1 MKLFTSTFLIVLIS
15 ATASMA
21 QRLVKGRVRDEKAA
35 GIPFATVLLFAEGQ
49 TAPAAQKIADSAG
62 NYELQARTAGKYRLR
77 ASAVGYKEITKDIE
91 IAQQTLTADF
101 VLPGSGQQLSDV
113 VVAGRKPL
121 ITRKADRIVMNIE
134 NNALASGKSSLETM
148 SLAPGVFV
156 RDGQISINGNSGTRI
171 MVNGKL
177 LQLSG
182 DDLTNYL
189 NALRSDEIESM
200 EIIAHPPAEYDAQ
213 GTGGMINIV
222 LKKQGKAG
230 LNGSVYSNYRQGRY
244 GGFDNGVQANFKKG
258 KLGLIANYSYSNMK
272 RFNDIDQ
279 NRNFPQNGMYSAVNN
294 GISRNTGQRLRL
306 GGTFDIDDKQYIALD
321 YTGSFGT
328 YTDDF
333 VARTQI
339 VYPNAINNSLSS
351 GLFPGRSASDYQ
363 AAGINYHLKTDTLGS
378 ALVVLS
384 DYSINNARNRSQ
396 GETSFFNANN
406 QFVRDTAFR
415 NSTPSDAKIFTAD
428 AKYIQSFG
436 KLGKL
441 TGGGKI
447 SVTDIDNRAA
457 FEAFTGGNWIGSAG
471 QDFTYLYKENIV
483 AAYLKF
489 DATLAGTDVQ
499 LGLRGENTNLTGT
512 LFNRGQ
518 TTENKRD
525 YFNLFPSVYL
535 KRNLNKEGSYNISA
549 SYNRRFNRPSFF
561 DLNPYVGYIDNYSY
575 SMGNPYLTPEFNNA
589 YEVNFTMASK
599 YVLTA
604 SYTRNRDAINNII
617 KTADDNPEVMIQ
629 QPNNVGS
636 TENYLVGLFAPVKAA
651 KWWDMQYT
659 LQFSNQRVNAPQYAI
674 SKNILTLQTNHAFT
688 LPNQWS
694 INLNAFYLS
703 RIIFA
708 NAVLNRLYAVNAG
721 VQKKMFKNR
730 LVLKASVDD
739 IFFTNKVSGSFYFND
754 FTMNFSQ
761 LQQDRRFSLGLTYNF
776 DLGKAFKMKNIESSS
791 DDVKS
796 RLK

>member
-1 MKLFTSTFLIVLIS
+1 MKLFTCIILIFIS
-15 ATASMA
+15 AFSAMA
-21 QRLVKGRVRDEKAA
+21 QRFVRGKVKDEKSA
-35 GIPFATVLLFAEGQ
+35 GVPFSTVLLIPEGQ
-49 TAPAAQKIADSAG
+49 TSPVAQKIADSAG
-62 NYELQARTAGKYRLR
+62 NYELQAKTSGKYRLK
-77 ASAVGYKEITKDIE
+77 ASAVGYTEKSMDVIVGQSDLKEDITLKS
-91 IAQQTLTADF
+91 T
-101 VLPGSGQQLSDV
+101 GQQLSDV

-134 NNALASGKSSLETM
+134 NNALASGKSSLEAM

-156 RDGQISINGNSGTRI
+156 RDGKISINGNSGTRV

-189 NALRSDEIESM
+189 NSLRSDEIESM

-258 KLGLIANYSYSNMK
+258 KLGVFANYSYSNMK

-279 NRNFPQNGMYSAVNN
+279 SRNFPQNGLYSAINN
-294 GISRNTGQRLRL
+294 GISRNTGQRIRV
-306 GGTFDIDDKQYIALD
+306 GGTFDINDKQYVAVD
-321 YTGSFGT
+321 YTGSLGT
-328 YTDDF
+328 YNDDF
-333 VARTQI
+333 SARTQI
-339 VYPNAINNSLSS
+339 IYPNVAGNSVSR
-351 GLFPGRSASDYQ
+351 GVFPARYASDYHSV
-363 AAGINYHLKTDTLGS
+363 GLNYHLKTDTVGS
-378 ALVVLS
+378 ELVILS
-384 DYSINNARNRSQ
+384 DFSTNNARNRSE
-396 GETSFFNANN
+396 GRTSFFNGSE
-406 QFVRDTAFR
+406 QFLRDTAFR
-415 NSTPSDAKIFTAD
+415 NSTPSEAKIFTAD

-447 SVTDIDNRAA
+447 SITDIDNRAA
-457 FEAFTGGNWIGSAG
+457 FEAFSRGSWLQNTA
-471 QDFTYLYKENIV
+471 QDFTYLYKENIL

-489 DATLAGTDVQ
+489 DATLAGTDIQ
-499 LGLRGENTNLTGT
+499 LGLRGENTDLTGT
-512 LFNRGQ
+512 LFNNNQ
-518 TTENKRD
+518 VTPNKRD

-535 KRNLNKEGSYNISA
+535 KRNLNEKGSYSLSA

-561 DLNPYVGYIDNYSY
+561 DLNPYVGYIDNYSS

-589 YEVNFTMASK
+589 YELNFTMASK
-599 YVLTA
+599 YVFTA

-617 KTADDNPEVMIQ
+617 KTADNNPEMMIQ
-629 QPNNVGS
+629 QPNNIGS
-636 TENYLVGLFAPVKAA
+636 TENYLIGIFAPVKAA
-651 KWWDMQYT
+651 KWWEMQYT
-659 LQFSNQRVNAPQYAI
+659 AQFSNQRVDAPQYSI
-674 SKNILTLQTNHAFT
+674 SKNILTLQTNQSFT

-694 INLNAFYLS
+694 VNLNAFYLS
-703 RIIFA
+703 NIIFA
-708 NAVLNRLYAVNAG
+708 NAVIDPLYAVNVG
-721 VQKKMFKNR
+721 VQKKLFKNK
-730 LVLKASVDD
+730 LVLKANVDD
-739 IFFTNKVSGSFYFND
+739 VFFTNKVSGAFFFND
-754 FTMNFSQ
+754 LTMNFSQ
-761 LQQDRRFSLGLTYNF
+761 VQQDRRFTLGLTWNF
-776 DLGKAFKMKNIESSS
+776 DLGKAFKMKNVESSS